1 MNTYKLLPLLML
13 IGCADITEDEIITA
27 ENMKRIGVPGVF
39 IDSEVAGVEY
49 QTSSG
54 LGGITDEKG
63 QFYYQE
69 GDSVNFSI
77 GNIDLGTTKAAAKL
91 TPVEVMNAD
100 GSADNKVVNLTRLL
114 QTLDADGDPSNGI
127 SISSNTKEKLKYKS
141 VNFNVS
147 VDAFEAEAAVVTST
161 VGKTMVSAT
170 DAMEHFHSTLASQ
183 GMTEIMSSD
192 DDMKALSNELATFD
206 SEKEEDDTTQ
216 NEEDDIEHVIPDVL
230 LSASTDN
237 GKEANE
243 TEITITATL
252 SETTTQ
258 DVTVYLKYQG
268 SATMDSDYS
277 VSASSITVPSS
288 NLYASITLMIIDD
301 EEDDGNGNEDILI
314 EIDNVTNGVK
324 DSSNEEIKI
333 NVVDNDNGNGK
344 GKK

>member
-1 MNTYKLLPLLML
+1 ML
-13 IGCADITEDEIITA
+13 ISCADITEDEIITT

-49 QTSSG
+49 ETSSG
-54 LGGITDEKG
+54 LGGTTDEKG

-69 GDSVNFSI
+69 GDTVNFSI
-77 GNIDLGTTKAAAKL
+77 GNIDLGTTKASAKL
-91 TPVEVMNAD
+91 TPVEVMNAN

-147 VDAFEAEAAVVTST
+147 VDAFETEAAVVTST

-192 DDMKALSNELATFD
+192 DEMKALSNELATFD
-206 SEKEEDDTTQ
+206 TTK
-216 NEEDDIEHVIPDVL
+216 NEEDDIEHVIPNVL

-268 SATMDSDYS
+268 SATMNSDYS

-288 NLYASITLMIIDD
+288 NLYASLTLTIIDD